1 MPTKSYKNIK
11 MPPDQ
16 KEHMYDNIEITE
28 QTFDKIGGTAYG
40 KSKKSSMYAGCGGE
54 RV

>member
-11 MPPDQ
+11 IPLDQ
-16 KEHMYDNIEITE
+16 KEHMYDNIKRTE

-40 KSKKSSMYAGCGGE
+40 KSSMCAGYEGG
-54 RV
+54 RI